1 MSNKSLKSSVN
12 NSYSQALYELTAENK
27 TTEKVEKEAN
37 AIIKLMDENPEFVSL
52 IKDPTNTQKDQE
64 IVMVKICDKF
74 KFEEIFV
81 KFFKLL
87 IKKRRLFFLEKILK
101 DFITI
106 CSIQRGEVIAKLTS
120 AKELSNS
127 ELENI
132 KNSLKDNFGT
142 NLKLKFNH
150 DPSIIGGLI
159 IQVGSIMIDTSI
171 KNKLQQIENSDVL
184 IIHPVFT
191 ALEIEDS

>member
-1 MSNKSLKSSVN
+1 
-12 NSYSQALYELTAENK
+12 
-27 TTEKVEKEAN
+27 
-37 AIIKLMDENPEFVSL
+37 
-52 IKDPTNTQKDQE
+52 
-64 IVMVKICDKF
+64 MVKICDKF

-171 KNKLQQIENSDVL
+171 KNKLQQIENNM
-184 IIHPVFT
+184 IG
-191 ALEIEDS
+191 A